1 MNETLVASA
10 SALWLGVLT
19 SISPCPLATNI
30 AAISYI
36 GRRVDSTRYVLL
48 AGLLYAVGRVAAYV
62 ALALLL
68 IHTALSAP
76 GVSLFLQRYLH
87 LLLGPMLVLAGML
100 LVGLIQANFGSRG
113 VSDRLQRRVDACG
126 IWGALLLGALFAL
139 AFCPTSAALFFG
151 NVMAS
156 LNAGST
162 VMLPL
167 LYGVGTALPVI
178 VSATLIALGSQRLGT
193 AFNAAGKVE
202 FWARHAT
209 GWAIL
214 LVGVWMTAKSLW
226 ASNA

>member
-1 MNETLVASA
+1 MTEMLVAAA

-19 SISPCPLATNI
+19 SLSPCPLATNI

-48 AGLLYAVGRVAAYV
+48 AGLLYAAGRVAAYV

-76 GVSLFLQRYLH
+76 GVSLFLQKYLH
-87 LLLGPMLVLAGML
+87 LLLGPTLILVGML
-100 LVGLIQANFGSRG
+100 LVGLIQVDFGGRG
-113 VSDRLQRRVDACG
+113 VSDKLQRRIDALG
-126 IWGALLLGALFAL
+126 VWGALLLGALFAL

-162 VMLPL
+162 VALPL

-178 VSATLIALGSQRLGT
+178 VFAALIALGSQRLGA
-193 AFNAAGKVE
+193 AFNAAGKAE
-202 FWARHAT
+202 FWARHGT
-209 GWAIL
+209 GWVIL
-214 LVGVWMTAKSLW
+214 LIGVWLTAVSLW
-226 ASNA
+226 RSNA